1 MAVQNELG
9 FHTLMCKDIY
19 GILLKK
25 TNNIYD
31 MTLFCKKADPSSS
44 QFHVY
49 IERQGYEGIHYS
61 AFHWKEDLGLEWEK
75 GWLNEHTFYFIYF
88 SIV

>member
-9 FHTLMCKDIY
+9 FHALMWKDIY

-31 MTLFCKKADPSSS
+31 MILFCKKADPSSS

-49 IERQGYEGIHYS
+49 IERQDYEGIHYS
-61 AFHWKEDLGLEWEK
+61 AFQWFPLERGLGAGVGEGLAE
-75 GWLNEHTFYFIYF
+75 
-88 SIV
+88 